1 MEAFVSTKSIIKTEI
16 ASSNLPEP
24 AGRLAWLGPPPLF
37 EGEDTAAYDE
47 LLARISGAV
56 KPTDIFEEI
65 WVGDIV
71 DLVWEA
77 VRLRRLKASLMTATA
92 HKGLEQILKP
102 LVGSLQ
108 EGGLAKAWAA
118 REKKAIEWV
127 NELLAAA
134 GLTMDAVM
142 AQTLSIN
149 LNDIERIQ
157 RMIANAEAR
166 RNAILREVERHRA
179 TWGENLRRAAQ
190 QAEDIEFEIIEN
202 KSGKARSAA

>member
-149 LNDIERIQ
+149 LNDIERIE

>member
-65 WVGDIV
+65 WVADIV

-77 VRLRRLKASLMTATA
+77 VRLRRLKASLMTADA
-92 HKGLEQILKP
+92 HKGLERILKP
-102 LVGSLQ
+102 LVGFLL
-108 EGGLAKAWAA
+108 EDDLAKAWAA
-118 REKKAIEWV
+118 REKAAIERV
-127 NELLAAA
+127 DELLASA
-134 GLTMDAVM
+134 GLTMDEVM

-149 LNDIERIQ
+149 LNDIERIE

-179 TWGENLRRAAQ
+179 TWGEDLRRAAQ
-190 QAEDIEFEIIEN
+190 QAEDVEFETIEN

>member
-1 MEAFVSTKSIIKTEI
+1 V
-16 ASSNLPEP
+16 
-24 AGRLAWLGPPPLF
+24 AWPPPF

-77 VRLRRLKASLMTATA
+77 VRLRRLKTSLMAPTAYN
-92 HKGLEQILKP
+92 GLEEILKP
-102 LVGSLQ
+102 LVDDRWDRERLVQ
-108 EGGLAKAWAA
+108 DWAK
-118 REKKAIEWV
+118 REKGAIERV
-127 NELLAAA
+127 DEFLASA
-134 GLTMDAVM
+134 GLTMDEVM

-179 TWGENLRRAAQ
+179 TWGEDLRRAAQ
-190 QAEDIEFEIIEN
+190 QAEDVEFEIMEN